1 MPDELTDVERVIQ
14 QTTGRLERLLFVV
27 AGPSGVGKNT
37 IINQLLANHPQMG
50 RVRTYTTRERREDE
64 VEGEQYHF
72 VTPEQFRELALA
84 GKLMEADATTLG
96 HDVYGLGKVYSMP
109 ADIFEEIPPDKH
121 LVIAEVDVVGARRL
135 RERYPGCVTIFITAP
150 PADLVHR
157 IRERHDETMDAES
170 LGQRMRT
177 AHEQIRA
184 AKEFDYVVFNREG
197 DLHRTVEAIEHIIH
211 AERMRVRAGFD
222 LEAVLPP
229 DAFSVLPPE
238 ESETGSAAP

>member
-14 QTTGRLERLLFVV
+14 HTQGRLERLLFVV

-37 IINQLLANHPQMG
+37 IINELLANHPQMG

-84 GKLMEADATTLG
+84 GKLMEADATTIG

-109 ADIFEEIPPDKH
+109 ADLFEEIPPDKH

-150 PADLVHR
+150 PTDLIHR
-157 IRERHDETMDAES
+157 IRERRDETMDAES
-170 LGQRMRT
+170 LVQRMRT
-177 AHEQIRA
+177 AREQIRA
-184 AKEFDYVVFNREG
+184 AKEFDYVIFNREG
-197 DLHRTVEAIEHIIH
+197 DLRRTVEAIEHIIH

-229 DAFSVLPPE
+229 DAFDIIPPE
-238 ESETGSAAP
+238 DEPERNTP